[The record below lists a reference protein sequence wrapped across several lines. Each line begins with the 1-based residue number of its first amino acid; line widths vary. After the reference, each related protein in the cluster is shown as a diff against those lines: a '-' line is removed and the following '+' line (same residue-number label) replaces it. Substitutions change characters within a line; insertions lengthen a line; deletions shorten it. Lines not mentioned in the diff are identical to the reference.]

1 MLEKSWCGNSA
12 GWVELLINNRL
23 IKRLADESKD
33 PRFSISSP
41 ARISFSSQSNNIS
54 APASSADA
62 LFILLFSAH
71 KKAGLTFSDEKKLLK
86 ESLISPDDSPPKIYS
101 SSCNNMRHK
110 SPFLGHPKRSFWAA
124 RAQTHSS
131 LPKKARKNM
140 GQFLGAKKTRPHDL
154 SPCPTYERRGRRV
167 SYRPLESLLF
177 PMGIR
182 TLWHTPTSRNACM
195 QFHSSPIVQMSLFLA
210 GNVGVLEGGRLS
222 SLTWIFSFIS
232 WHVSSTT
239 WALSFFDIELRYR
252 PFSFLFPPPQSP
264 VFEFPSSSKSGPE

>member
-1 MLEKSWCGNSA
+1 M
-12 GWVELLINNRL
+12 LINNGLR
-23 IKRLADESKD
+23 KRLADASKD

-140 GQFLGAKKTRPHDL
+140 GQFLGAKKNPPSRSLTL
-154 SPCPTYERRGRRV
+154 CPTYERRRRSRV
-167 SYRPLESLLF
+167 SYRPLESPLF

-182 TLWHTPTSRNACM
+182 TL
-195 QFHSSPIVQMSLFLA
+195 
-210 GNVGVLEGGRLS
+210 
-222 SLTWIFSFIS
+222 
-232 WHVSSTT
+232 
-239 WALSFFDIELRYR
+239 
-252 PFSFLFPPPQSP
+252 
-264 VFEFPSSSKSGPE
+264 